1 MYNNVF
7 YPGTFKNPQL
17 RDDFIAI
24 LLHELTHCA
33 YTIKQ
38 NDIYKSEKQVLG
50 RYEELLDGTTPLVDG
65 NNTYMEPIINY
76 VSTKI
81 FGKKNGVYL
90 AQTSNIA
97 KLTNI
102 IDEKQ
107 IVKNAFYSNEES
119 FKECFKFLPDG
130 AYEYFTDG
138 MEWLNGSGE
147 YGFRKETEI
156 MNNFFNGI
164 IPKLNQRK
172 NQIKELKSLKSSL
185 SQLQHLSQVQQ
196 LKQEPTE
203 FLRKH
208 GFIDKLLLTL
218 VLFVVTCIVVIVTLV
233 LIK

>member
-1 MYNNVF
+1 
-7 YPGTFKNPQL
+7 
-17 RDDFIAI
+17 
-24 LLHELTHCA
+24 
-33 YTIKQ
+33 
-38 NDIYKSEKQVLG
+38 
-50 RYEELLDGTTPLVDG
+50 
-65 NNTYMEPIINY
+65 
-76 VSTKI
+76 
-81 FGKKNGVYL
+81 
-90 AQTSNIA
+90 
-97 KLTNI
+97 
-102 IDEKQ
+102 
-107 IVKNAFYSNEES
+107 
-119 FKECFKFLPDG
+119 
-130 AYEYFTDG
+130 
-138 MEWLNGSGE
+138 
-147 YGFRKETEI
+147 